1 MQKRFET
8 QKFLYKKKL
17 KTEMKSMIEHSV
29 YTRTF
34 QGPACWLWDYLRRSG
49 QGGFFLPL
57 SGGVD
62 SSSTALIVFS
72 MCRMIVASVQLGD
85 SKVLSDLR
93 RILGDPEYTPNLATE
108 LCNRILVTCY
118 MGTENSSKETR
129 QRAAQLA
136 AQIGW

>member
-1 MQKRFET
+1 M
-8 QKFLYKKKL
+8 
-17 KTEMKSMIEHSV
+17 
-29 YTRTF
+29 

-57 SGGVD
+57 SGGAD
-62 SSSTALIVFS
+62 SSSTALIVFL
-72 MCRMIVASVQLGD
+72 MCRMIVAAIQLGD

-129 QRAAQLA
+129 QRAVTLA